1 MAWPRRLHPLALYA
15 IAYAGSAA
23 LQKGIGFALFLWL
36 AHSLS
41 VEAYALFGLLLALQ
55 AGLSG
60 LAGAGIL
67 EAVVGLLKEC
77 RTTASRVQLFHTAN
91 AVFGAQAVAAV
102 MSVALIYG
110 LLLRDTDASMV
121 DVVFVIA
128 GGVVTAFFTLQA
140 NLTRLEE
147 NHSSSLAL
155 AFVPPLAGW
164 VAAFVAFFVLRTVSS
179 FFIGLATGLLVCFF
193 FFKRHGIGYHGYPGD
208 IKATLPIVSRLAPF
222 VLIVILAWLSGYGS
236 TYLIKSLF
244 TATDVA
250 RFTFAYTLSS
260 IMQLVASSLNQVWG
274 PRFLRVVHDL
284 PIAEVERRNRR
295 FFALEGIVLGA
306 TGALVLAVVSPI
318 TQIAGTSL
326 SAYQHLSVEL
336 LLLFGAYALSIPWYH
351 VQNYYLVYGKG
362 VELMN
367 VSLLTSI
374 AGLLLWIGAIAL
386 LGVAGVYAGFALLM
400 FTRMFGAV
408 VWARRTWAVR
418 ILWEG
423 PVLALVLLGL
433 GALAS
438 APLAKLLS

>member
-1 MAWPRRLHPLALYA
+1 M
-15 IAYAGSAA
+15 AYAGSAA

-60 LAGAGIL
+60 LAGAGIF
-67 EAVVGLLKEC
+67 EAVIGLLKEC

-91 AVFGAQAVAAV
+91 GVFAAQAIAAV
-102 MSVALIYG
+102 GIVALIYSV
-110 LLLRDTDASMV
+110 LLRDTEASMA
-121 DVVFVIA
+121 DAVFIIA
-128 GGVVTAFFTLQA
+128 GGVVTAFFTFQA
-140 NLTRLEE
+140 KLTRLEE
-147 NHSSSLAL
+147 DHSSSLAL
-155 AFVPPLAGW
+155 AFIPPLAGW
-164 VAAFVAFFVLRTVSS
+164 VAAFAAFLLLRTVSS
-179 FFIGLATGLLVCFF
+179 FFIGLAIGLLVCLVPF
-193 FFKRHGIGYHGYPGD
+193 RHYGIGHYGYPRD
-208 IKATLPIVSRLAPF
+208 IKATRPIVARLAPF

-236 TYLIKSLF
+236 TYLIKSFF

-274 PRFLRVVHDL
+274 PRFLRVVHEL
-284 PIAEVERRNRR
+284 PVAEVERRNRR
-295 FFALEGIVLGA
+295 FFALEGIALGA
-306 TGALVLAVVSPI
+306 TGGLVLAVLSSV
-318 TQIAGTSL
+318 TQVVGASL
-326 SAYQHLSVEL
+326 SAYQDLTIEL
-336 LLLFGAYALSIPWYH
+336 LLLFGAYAISIPWYH
-351 VQNYYLVYGKG
+351 VQNYYLAYGKG
-362 VELMN
+362 IELMN

-386 LGVAGVYAGFALLM
+386 LGVVGVYAGFVLLM

-438 APLAKLLS
+438 APLTKLLS